1 MSAMTIRFLVQ
12 AGFGT
17 VGVLVIVF
25 GGWPWGVVIGTAL
38 IIFGLKGQGPLILP
52 ILREW
57 LCLLTRQRSAGNH
70 PVFKGL

>member
-25 GGWPWGVVIGTAL
+25 GGWHWGVMAGTAL
-38 IIFGLKGQGPLILP
+38 IIFGL
-52 ILREW
+52 W
-57 LCLLTRQRSAGNH
+57 LGGRIFKRIATPDEIKADLRQRVDEG
-70 PVFKGL
+70 P

>member
-25 GGWPWGVVIGTAL
+25 GGWPWGAGVGTAL
-38 IIFGLKGQGPLILP
+38 IIFGL
-52 ILREW
+52 W
-57 LCLLTRQRSAGNH
+57 LGGRIFRRIATLDEIKADLRQRVDEG
-70 PVFKGL
+70 P

>member
-1 MSAMTIRFLVQ
+1 MSAQSIRFLVQ

-38 IIFGLKGQGPLILP
+38 IIFGL
-52 ILREW
+52 W
-57 LCLLTRQRSAGNH
+57 LGGRIFKRIATLDEIKADLRQRVDEG
-70 PVFKGL
+70 P